1 ILLILFI
8 SFNNITKSLFM
19 VYFVEIDGNSEKSGG
34 SEAMK
39 MLEEKIRHL
48 QKMLDE
54 KKARCLTLLVI
65 MPDFWSINKPE
76 ENPPFFIR

>member
-1 ILLILFI
+1 
-8 SFNNITKSLFM
+8 M

-54 KKARCLTLLVI
+54 KSKMLDALSNHARFLEY
-65 MPDFWSINKPE
+65 K
-76 ENPPFFIR
+76 

>member
-1 ILLILFI
+1 
-8 SFNNITKSLFM
+8 M

-54 KKARCLTLLVI
+54 KKQDA
-65 MPDFWSINKPE
+65 
-76 ENPPFFIR
+76 